1 MERRP
6 HAPTRPG
13 GDGRADPAPPGG
25 EAADD
30 LRRRYLDLLKQALL
44 NETGLGAEA
53 AYFFVRDALESGREV
68 DDLDLYDVSGRLSSH
83 FERVREARESG
94 RYVDREPQKIGFAYT
109 MIGRRRLENVEF
121 CLSSLLADAVPG
133 DLVECGVWRGGAAI
147 FMRAVLAAYG
157 VSDRVVWL
165 ADSFAGLP
173 KPEAP
178 LDTIDLSAERRPELV
193 VDLDRVRRN
202 FALFGLLDDQVRF
215 LEGWFADTLPA
226 APVDRIALLRLDGDL
241 YSSTM
246 TALTALYD
254 RVSPRGYVI
263 VDDYNGLPDCRAAVT
278 DFRAERGVE
287 EPIVE
292 IDWTGVYWRK
302 RG

>member
-1 MERRP
+1 M
-6 HAPTRPG
+6 
-13 GDGRADPAPPGG
+13 
-25 EAADD
+25 ADD

-121 CLSSLLADAVPG
+121 CLSSLLADAVQG

-147 FMRAVLAAYG
+147 FMRAVLAAHG